1 MKINLINEDQLQ
13 IILSKQDMFGKNMRK
28 IFRDIIEQAETQF
41 GFEVVKNTN
50 LMVEAYPLSEESMV
64 LTITKIKS
72 ENLDLKLIAMS
83 DNVSI
88 DPQTL
93 FEFNN
98 IEDLLELVDT
108 LCEPITCESI
118 LYKYKG
124 TFYLYIQDVNE
135 IPEKLRGHFVE
146 FGQISTLTKQY
157 LEEHGDIF
165 IESHAIDALK
175 QV

>member
-28 IFRDIIEQAETQF
+28 IFRDIIEQAEKQF

-72 ENLDLKLIAMS
+72 DDLDLKLITMS
-83 DNVSI
+83 ESVSI

-93 FEFNN
+93 FEFKNLD
-98 IEDLLELVDT
+98 DLLELIDVLHGAIMCDST
-108 LCEPITCESI
+108 
-118 LYKYKG
+118 LYKYKDV
-124 TFYLYIQDVNE
+124 FYLYVQDVNE
-135 IPEKLRGHFVE
+135 IPEALRGYFVE
-146 FGQISTLTKQY
+146 FGQISTFTKEY
-157 LEEHGDIF
+157 LEEHGKVF
-165 IESHAIDALK
+165 IANHAIDTLK
-175 QV
+175 QI